1 MSIDRHASYLRES
14 AQHNGTAQLTGMSPS
29 ECRFAD
35 GGSFRVEIPSVE
47 GPAPL
52 AAVIDE
58 AERLG
63 VLIHRVSQ
71 GSGVSMLDDGE
82 ITEMVAHCATANV
95 ELCLFLGP
103 RGVWDVGAGAAS
115 AGAQPSMR
123 VRGAE
128 QLRYSLD
135 DAFRAVALGVRC
147 LLVADEGVLWRL
159 NQLRESGDLPADVT
173 LKMSALSAPSNPA
186 SFAVIERLGA
196 DSVNIPGDLTVRQL
210 AELRAAGSAAIDFYV
225 ESPDNLGGFVR
236 HHDAP
241 AVVIA
246 AAPVYLKFGLRNAPD
261 IYPVGQH
268 LGQVAVATARE
279 RVRRAHLTLE
289 LLERNG
295 LLSLMSPA
303 GARQIGDLTRF
314 TERDR
319 VAEKA

>member
-1 MSIDRHASYLRES
+1 MSIDRDASYLHEP
-14 AQHNGTAQLTGMSPS
+14 AEHTNAAQLTGISPS
-29 ECRFAD
+29 GCRFAD

-63 VLIHRVSQ
+63 VVIHRVSQ
-71 GSGVSMLDDGE
+71 GSGVSMLDDTE
-82 ITEMVAHCATANV
+82 ITEMVAHCSAANV

-103 RGVWDVGAGAAS
+103 RGTWDVGAGAAS

-135 DAFRAVALGVRC
+135 DAFRAVTLGVRC

-236 HHDAP
+236 HHEAP

-268 LGQVAVATARE
+268 LAQVAAATARE
-279 RVRRAHLTLE
+279 RVRRAHLTLG
-289 LLERNG
+289 LLDRNG
-295 LLSLMSPA
+295 LLPLMSPA

-314 TERDR
+314 GDRDR